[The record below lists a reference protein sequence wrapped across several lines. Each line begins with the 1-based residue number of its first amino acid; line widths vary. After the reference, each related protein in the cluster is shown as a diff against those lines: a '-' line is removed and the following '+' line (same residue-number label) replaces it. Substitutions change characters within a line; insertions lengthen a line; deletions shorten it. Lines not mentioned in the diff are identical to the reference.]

1 MKRPLLAALAGM
13 LLAPQPGATQ
23 TEPHECYR
31 GRPLPICSSFWI
43 TEFALMGPLPNRFFP
58 YGRVMR
64 WQVGGMSNHGAR
76 NAIGATLVLGLDD
89 VGTSYGLTPRY
100 RRWLSPGV
108 ALDVS
113 AGVLL
118 RGCDGLRVPSFVAQ
132 TGVTTVT
139 TSGPSSRSKRCGWRA
154 GATSPGP
161 AASNSARPW
170 ASWRASFCRSGSSR
184 RASRRPRGDRCNP
197 RGSPTV

>member
-43 TEFALMGPLPNRFFP
+43 TEFALMGPFP

-132 TGVTTVT
+132 TGVTTGDYVGAVIQVETLRLEGRRHVT
-139 TSGPSSRSKRCGWRA
+139 WSGGLKFGSAVGVVAGLVLPLWIIASSIPE
-154 GATSPGP
+154 T
-161 AASNSARPW
+161 
-170 ASWRASFCRSGSSR
+170 
-184 RASRRPRGDRCNP
+184 
-197 RGSPTV
+197 